1 MDIFLFSFSS
11 HAPQIHDMIKESVL
25 GNVMKYEIMGF
36 HLKRQMSKMVS
47 KCN

>member
-1 MDIFLFSFSS
+1 M
-11 HAPQIHDMIKESVL
+11 HPQIHDMIKESVL
-25 GNVMKYEIMGF
+25 ANVMKYEIMGF